1 MDERNK
7 QIYGKSGII
16 TLGIVYVIIL
26 IYALWKYISTAD
38 ITNITSSE
46 VFFIVFI
53 PISFLYFAREDES
66 LMLPKDAINQKELPK
81 DSSPKSQKIRKKNY
95 FLESLLSSIVFT
107 IMSILDSMFISGEW
121 DYNNFFSQMNQQAN
135 IIISLIIN
143 FFIMLFVFY
152 IATYFIGEVGI
163 KKYRT
168 KMEDFNN

>member
-95 FLESLLSSIVFT
+95 FLESLLSSLLVN
-107 IMSILDSMFISGEW
+107 SS
-121 DYNNFFSQMNQQAN
+121 
-135 IIISLIIN
+135 
-143 FFIMLFVFY
+143 
-152 IATYFIGEVGI
+152 
-163 KKYRT
+163 
-168 KMEDFNN
+168 